1 MHMGS
6 YQHVY
11 YGVTYEPMAPKP
23 SVKLVFFT
31 YGCRRR
37 NPVRGIGSLEAL
49 VQAVLEAGFRP
60 KTTAILCDVGIQEVT
75 QKIEN
80 MG

>member
-1 MHMGS
+1 MN
-6 YQHVY
+6 QRR
-11 YGVTYEPMAPKP
+11 PNLA
-23 SVKLVFFT
+23 LNLFFFFT

-49 VQAVLEAGFRP
+49 VQAVLEAGLRP

>member
-1 MHMGS
+1 MYIM
-6 YQHVY
+6 
-11 YGVTYEPMAPKP
+11 VTYEPKAPKP

-49 VQAVLEAGFRP
+49 VQAVLEAGLRP